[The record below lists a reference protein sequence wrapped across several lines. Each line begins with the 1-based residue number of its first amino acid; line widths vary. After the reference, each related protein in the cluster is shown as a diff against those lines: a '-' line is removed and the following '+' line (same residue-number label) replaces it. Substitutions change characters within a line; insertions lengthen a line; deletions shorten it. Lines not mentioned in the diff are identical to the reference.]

1 MLDSGDMVSDN
12 HSDHAGTIR
21 DNSMDLL
28 RLLSCFAIVLIHV
41 NAQYFIP
48 RSVVPSLASVYIIES
63 LINIITRFSV
73 PAFVMISGAF
83 VLGNRQNA
91 NAQQFYIKTLR
102 KIYLPLLP
110 PVVFFIA
117 DDKLSKGIGLSWI
130 FKMLLNGT
138 YYNLWFMF
146 MILFLYA
153 LVPVCVRLKTI
164 LPKKWW
170 GRLGFAILA
179 WAIVSQATS
188 TYELSYDIGVIASYL
203 GYFITGNFL
212 YENHRRLR
220 LPSTPVCL
228 LMIATLIATTFLV
241 RYLGFSYYLF
251 DQYKSFFSPTILAIS
266 LLVFIV
272 FCRLQ
277 VQINLRGAAFLTY
290 YVYVFHTIVYSS
302 LIQILGD
309 AQHEL
314 RTIALISLL
323 TIVVSFAISL
333 IYSALWHLLFK
344 RPAQRTR

>member
-1 MLDSGDMVSDN
+1 
-12 HSDHAGTIR
+12 
-21 DNSMDLL
+21 MDLL

-41 NAQYFIP
+41 NAHYFIP
-48 RSVVPSLASVYIIES
+48 RSAVPSLASVYVIES

-83 VLGNRQNA
+83 VLGNQQNA
-91 NAQQFYIKTLR
+91 NARQFYIKTLR

-130 FKMLLNGT
+130 FKMLINGT

-153 LVPVCVRLKTI
+153 LVPVCVRLKTV
-164 LPKKWW
+164 LPEKWW
-170 GRLGFAILA
+170 GRLGFAILV

-188 TYELSYDIGVIASYL
+188 TYGLSYDIGVIASYL
-203 GYFITGNFL
+203 GYFIAGNFL
-212 YENHRRLR
+212 YENRHCLR
-220 LPSTPVCL
+220 LPSTPICL
-228 LMIATLIATTFLV
+228 LMVAALIAATFLV
-241 RYLGFSYYLF
+241 RYLGFNCYLF
-251 DQYKSFFSPTILAIS
+251 DQYRSFFSPSIVAIS
-266 LLVFIV
+266 LLVFII

-277 VQINLRGAAFLTY
+277 VQTNLRGTAFLTY

-314 RTIALISLL
+314 RTIALVSLL

-333 IYSALWHLLFK
+333 MYSALWHRLFK
-344 RPAQRTR
+344 RPTLRTR